1 VAERGESEALDT
13 ALRALRHRDLSEVDL
28 ERRLAARG
36 FDESER
42 KAALAT
48 LRRTDLLDDRR
59 FAESRA
65 AALAD
70 RGAGDALIRYDLER
84 AGVASELVEEVLVLL
99 PSEAERAGRVVERR
113 GRGPKT
119 ARYLRGKGFS
129 DETVAAF
136 AAE

>member
-1 VAERGESEALDT
+1 MDEREESEALET
-13 ALRALRHRDLSEVDL
+13 ALRALRHRDLSEADL

-36 FDESER
+36 FDEAER
-42 KAALAT
+42 EAALDT

-65 AALAD
+65 GALAA
-70 RGAGDALIRYDLER
+70 RGSGDALIRYDLER
-84 AGVASELVEEVLVLL
+84 AGVAAELVEHALALV

-136 AAE
+136 AAD